1 MRGILSICVVVLCS
15 VSYAQVEL
23 KRIGYLDKKL
33 NESSGIVYENSNSL
47 WTINDGGNS
56 ATLYNIDSTGK
67 IIREIDIPDSK
78 NRDWESIT
86 LGNNGYLYIGDF
98 GNNNNSREDLVIYR
112 IKFYEILGND
122 KLDVDKI
129 EFSYDDQ
136 DDFPPKD
143 SEMKFDCEAMVAMND
158 SIFLITKNRSKPYDG
173 KVHIYGLRGDK
184 GKHKA
189 RKLSTYDTH
198 SKSMYYSWIT
208 DACFYNNDL
217 LLLSHN
223 RFYRIKNFK
232 LDPYNTPKLIE
243 YKLNHFSQK
252 EAICAGGNGELYV
265 TDEKVGPF
273 DAKLYRIKLTFEE

>member
-1 MRGILSICVVVLCS
+1 MRLVILIGIVFTSLFAS
-15 VSYAQVEL
+15 AQVEL
-23 KRIGYLDKKL
+23 KRIAYLDKKL
-33 NESSGIVYENSNSL
+33 NESSGIVFENSNSF

-67 IIREIDIPDSK
+67 IIREIDVPDSK

-86 LGNNGYLYIGDF
+86 IGNNGYLYIGDF
-98 GNNNNSREDLVIYR
+98 GNNNNSRKDLVIYR
-112 IKFYEILGND
+112 IKFYEVLGND

-129 EFSYDDQ
+129 EFSFDDQ
-136 DDFPPKD
+136 EDFPPND
-143 SEMKFDCEAMVAMND
+143 SELKFDCEAMVAIND

-189 RKLSTYDTH
+189 RKISTYNTQ

-208 DACFYNNDL
+208 DACLYKNDL

-223 RFYRIKNFK
+223 RFYRIINFK
-232 LDPYNTPKLIE
+232 ESPYDTPKMIE

-252 EAICAGGNGELYV
+252 EAICAGKNGQLYV

-273 DAKLYRIKLTFEE
+273 DAKLYRINLTFED